1 MGRTVN
7 DGPRINPNLSSMGT
21 QHTEEAKTPDEL
33 TLPKLNGILDELG
46 LGTLTD
52 DVEPY
57 AKKGSAADTP
67 RQDGPVRD
75 RGESVKNFF
84 KAIGKG
90 ISDFFS
96 KIGSAFST
104 AFEAIKEAVTS
115 RTATAETPTPTLLP
129 KVTTSAEDRQATQ
142 TGILKD
148 FCRDLGNALETDY
161 KTYLADTQDDPPMT
175 RGDFV
180 KQALP
185 DPQGGA
191 DEVKDGSLG
200 FIGNTIDAVRTGFK
214 EGSDP
219 GLNETMHAIF
229 ERFTEFPTLD
239 IAASGQFSKE
249 VGNLTED
256 NVGTFLRTDCAFTR
270 LDKFE
275 FQKSV
280 PIKDVAQDAMESVN
294 SDIWRGG
301 DIAKDGLAVSS
312 MDEKQCDVMF
322 GIVDQILDNVLST
335 EFDEPQSFLNQIPDD
350 YKDSLSE
357 KAEEIMGNQNLSVDD
372 KKQAVR
378 NMYVNSLFLR
388 GISPELVMT
397 APRRFGDDDMKSVA
411 VTSAKIAQTFFNG
424 NTTFPGGKGSP
435 DADDMLQRL
444 SDKHASRMDLF
455 LVAVGMPAYIVTAD
469 DEKATL

>member
-1 MGRTVN
+1 MAIIDKT
-7 DGPRINPNLSSMGT
+7 PRMNPNHGVMGGET
-21 QHTEEAKTPDEL
+21 PAKKELFAKGDAVGMMGVLNDIGIGNFDVEEKTP
-33 TLPKLNGILDELG
+33 
-46 LGTLTD
+46 
-52 DVEPY
+52 V
-57 AKKGSAADTP
+57 AKGDAADTP
-67 RQDGPVRD
+67 RQDGPTRQ

-84 KAIGKG
+84 KAVGSG
-90 ISDFFS
+90 LGNFFG

-129 KVTTSAEDRQATQ
+129 KVETSAQDRQTTQ

-200 FIGNTIDAVRTGFK
+200 FIGDKIDAVRTSFK
-214 EGSDP
+214 DGSDP

-249 VGNLTED
+249 VGNLSED
-256 NVGTFLRTDCAFTR
+256 NVGSFLRTDCPFTR

-275 FQKSV
+275 FQSAV

-294 SDIWRGG
+294 SDIWRGAN
-301 DIAKDGLAVSS
+301 IAKDGLAVSS
-312 MDEKQCDVMF
+312 MDEKQSEVVGD
-322 GIVDQILDNVLST
+322 IVDKLLDSVLT
-335 EFDEPQSFLNQIPDD
+335 TDFDEPQSFLNQIPDD

-357 KAEEIMGNQNLSVDD
+357 KAEEIMDNQNLSVDD
-372 KKQAVR
+372 RKQAVR

-388 GISPELVMT
+388 GMSPELALT
-397 APRRFGDDDMKSVA
+397 APRRFGSDEMKAVA
-411 VTSAKIAQTFFNG
+411 LTTAKVAQTFFSG

-435 DADDMLQRL
+435 DANDMLQRL
-444 SDKHASRMDLF
+444 SDKHASRMDDF
-455 LVAVGMPAYIVTAD
+455 LVAVGMPAYVVTSD